1 MNESELQ
8 KFLRLEGEAVGLDD
22 DLFEEGLLDSLAV
35 VELLEVISKRSG
47 IPIDALAN
55 DLSRVSNLTKILRF
69 FESDSPEEHLR

>member
-1 MNESELQ
+1 MNKSELQ

-47 IPIDALAN
+47 IPIEALAN
-55 DLSRVSNLTKILRF
+55 DLSRVSNLTKILQF
-69 FESDSPEEHLR
+69 FESDPPEEHLR